1 VAAFSRTPAP
11 LISARNLIKEYTIG
25 NITVRAVDDVSLDI
39 ERGEFIAIM
48 GASGSGKSTFMNMMG
63 ALDTP
68 TSGIVEI
75 DGHSIGGMTSDELA
89 NLRNV
94 TIGFVFQQF
103 NLLPRTS
110 ALDNVRVPLLYAH
123 EKPAD
128 MEARCRECLE
138 MVGLGERM
146 LNHPSQLSGGQQQR
160 VAIAR
165 ALVNHPKVILADE
178 PTGALDSKTSEEV
191 MGLFTRLNGMGITI
205 ILVTHEPDIAAY
217 ARRRV
222 TFKDGKI
229 IEDSRS

>member
-89 NLRNV
+89 HLRNV

-110 ALDNVRVPLLYAH
+110 ALDNVRVPLLYAQD
-123 EKPAD
+123 KPAD
-128 MEARCRECLE
+128 PDARCRECLE
-138 MVGLGERM
+138 MVGLSERM

-191 MGLFTRLNGMGITI
+191 MALFTRLNGMGITI